1 MRGAGVLRPCALY
14 ARLQTLCWHDA
25 RAVRH
30 AQLSNDPKQKT
41 TLDVRWFDEI
51 STISYSQSMKSTVS
65 ERGQVVIPK
74 ALRERLGIRAG
85 EVLDFEARGGRLI
98 VTKVVQTDPLD
109 EVYGILKMNR
119 TTDELIDMMRGEADF
134 E

>member
-1 MRGAGVLRPCALY
+1 
-14 ARLQTLCWHDA
+14 
-25 RAVRH
+25 
-30 AQLSNDPKQKT
+30 
-41 TLDVRWFDEI
+41 
-51 STISYSQSMKSTVS
+51 MKSTVS